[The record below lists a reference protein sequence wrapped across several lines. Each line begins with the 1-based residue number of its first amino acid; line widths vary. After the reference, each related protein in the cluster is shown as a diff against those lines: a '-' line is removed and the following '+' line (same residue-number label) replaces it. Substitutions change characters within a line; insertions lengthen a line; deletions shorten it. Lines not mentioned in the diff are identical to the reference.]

1 MKSLAEEKVEDREL
15 KKMKMIESLF
25 LKKEK
30 EDEHKK

>member
-1 MKSLAEEKVEDREL
+1 LSENVEEDREL